1 MPTDRP
7 QTTTDLANMLA
18 KGLGQLDSGQRQ
30 ALDLLRKILE
40 AVMPE
45 EDDEANRIA
54 DALQQLAAC
63 VGEQTEVLQR
73 VEASLDRL
81 CASGEPHQG

>member
-18 KGLGQLDSGQRQ
+18 RGLGQLDSGQRQ

-73 VEASLDRL
+73 VEASLGRL
-81 CASGEPHQG
+81 CAPEEHRQG